1 MDITL
6 EADHPVNSD
15 ESEAANYQHEKVI
28 GFILNMDELNFLLQQ
43 DQENQFKQPLL
54 TIEDDDDAIILDQY
68 ALEIE
73 NQILHGVYNYQNQQL
88 MGELKMEEEQVY
100 SPMRRD
106 QANSIEELQVVLMDN
121 FPVR

>member
-43 DQENQFKQPLL
+43 DQ
-54 TIEDDDDAIILDQY
+54 
-68 ALEIE
+68 
-73 NQILHGVYNYQNQQL
+73 
-88 MGELKMEEEQVY
+88 
-100 SPMRRD
+100 
-106 QANSIEELQVVLMDN
+106 
-121 FPVR
+121 